1 MGNCLTRKSQIDL
14 SGIYN
19 QDNAQRG
26 WTNAGVYATT
36 AYLRI
41 TSDKEF
47 YYLEISDDG
56 KKFQSLGRMDFRYL
70 TTEVIGGF
78 TGVMLG
84 VFAQGGKGYAEYD
97 WMEYEGE
104 WKNFVRITKKHNETS
119 YNNNLAYGPDNLQC
133 IFAGYQRHNH
143 R

>member
-47 YYLEISDDG
+47 YYLEVSDGG
-56 KKFQSLGRMDFRYL
+56 KKFNPSA
-70 TTEVIGGF
+70 VWIS
-78 TGVMLG
+78 
-84 VFAQGGKGYAEYD
+84 A
-97 WMEYEGE
+97 
-104 WKNFVRITKKHNETS
+104 TS
-119 YNNNLAYGPDNLQC
+119 PPKSSAASP
-133 IFAGYQRHNH
+133 A
-143 R
+143 